1 MKNILRPVLLLAA
14 TLALLTA
21 CDPGTNGIVEPTVK
35 GTVIGYTGPKA
46 DVVLYALNPAGESF
60 EYFPV
65 GSGTV
70 EGSTIEFT
78 IDTPPDEAL
87 YPASA
92 MYFLV
97 TEPEPWITT
106 LVVQLADDTGGFEL
120 ANTDPHKGGAE
131 WKVGDAVAH
140 LMYADRAG
148 TLTVPDWAYDTDGMT
163 GKIIVREGWN
173 VVRSVVTKIDGGLF
187 EQRLGNGDLASLDWY
202 FVNWIVH

>member
-106 LVVQLADDTGGFEL
+106 LVVQLADDTGRFEI
-120 ANTDPHKGGAE
+120 ANTYPHKGDGE
-131 WKVGDAVAH
+131 WKVGDVIAK
-140 LMYADRAG
+140 LFYADRAG
-148 TLTVPDWAYDTDGMT
+148 TLTVPDWAYVREGMT
-163 GKIIVREGWN
+163 GKVTVREGWN

-187 EQRLGNGDLASLDWY
+187 EQSLGNGNLAAYDWY
-202 FVNWIVH
+202 FVD